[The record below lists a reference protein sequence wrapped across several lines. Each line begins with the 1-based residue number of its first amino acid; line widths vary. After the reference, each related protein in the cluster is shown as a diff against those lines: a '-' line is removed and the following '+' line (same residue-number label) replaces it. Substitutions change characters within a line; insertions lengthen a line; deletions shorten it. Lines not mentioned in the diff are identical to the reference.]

1 MDKINK
7 APSIEEFKSLL
18 KGNGLKVTPQR
29 LAVHEA
35 MLRLGHACAD
45 MVTVASV
52 YNILTQLSLLGIY
65 HHRMSDNNKM
75 YFDVNTFKHFHL
87 YDAVNHKFQ
96 DVIDDELYTLIEE
109 KLLSRRFKGYKISG
123 IDVQIL
129 ARPSL
134 KARKQP

>member
-45 MVTVASV
+45 MVTA
-52 YNILTQLSLLGIY
+52 
-65 HHRMSDNNKM
+65 
-75 YFDVNTFKHFHL
+75 
-87 YDAVNHKFQ
+87 
-96 DVIDDELYTLIEE
+96 E
-109 KLLSRRFKGYKISG
+109 
-123 IDVQIL
+123 IL
-129 ARPSL
+129 ASGQAKVR
-134 KARKQP
+134 ARAASTSAFASDAG